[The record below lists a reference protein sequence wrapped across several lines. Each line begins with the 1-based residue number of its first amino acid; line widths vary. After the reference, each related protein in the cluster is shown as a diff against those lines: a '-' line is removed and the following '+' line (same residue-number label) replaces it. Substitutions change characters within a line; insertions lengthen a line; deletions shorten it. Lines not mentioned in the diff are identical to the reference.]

1 MGNNS
6 RSISGSSLKSIKD
19 RFQAKPL
26 QDDLK
31 KGFKNLS
38 DKTRSIFQGKAGTP
52 RPAAKD
58 YSVGERQLDPYGY
71 EKINIA
77 DDGSDIFI
85 FKRPDRLSF
94 DDMDVVPVSAAGGY
108 VGILD
113 PKPAEVEV
121 PSAASDDFFN
131 EDSLD
136 EILSGK
142 SSKMSIEISSGV
154 VDDNGNIS
162 KVDHNNILNKIKG
175 GYTDENKVSSI
186 HRVEFMDDVDE
197 PEPVEEAPVQAEAV
211 EPVVEDVI
219 PAEEMLSVDDTIEE
233 CAVPQAEESVPAVE
247 EIVMDDTGSFEAEA
261 PVEEMSVEDADVQES
276 EDIDV
281 TADDFYSLIEA
292 DDESAEDMVEAD
304 LADDIEEVVE
314 EDVEEAVAE
323 DVEEVMRIAP
333 DEPVEVVAEAEA
345 ESSDVADSADV
356 SDVTGVVSA
365 GLKSFEVPESDVITG
380 LMMDGTKSSSVSE
393 ASVDTVVKEE
403 VQVTETGA
411 SEVVQ
416 PVRHPN
422 LTEDGEGR
430 RTLTDPKVRRPTRT
444 MRFKNGVLQNVEP
457 QEELRRPLE

>member
-19 RFQAKPL
+19 RFQARPL

-31 KGFKNLS
+31 KGIKNIS

-52 RPAAKD
+52 KPVAKD

-94 DDMDVVPVSAAGGY
+94 DDMDVVPMSATGDY
-108 VGILD
+108 VGTLD
-113 PKPAEVEV
+113 PKPAEVVV
-121 PSAASDDFFN
+121 PSAASGDFFN

-142 SSKMSIEISSGV
+142 SSKMTIEISSGV

-162 KVDHNNILNKIKG
+162 KVDHSNILNKIKG
-175 GYTDENKVSSI
+175 GYTNENKASSI
-186 HRVEFMDDVDE
+186 HRVEFMDDVEE
-197 PEPVEEAPVQAEAV
+197 PESVEEAPVQAETI

-219 PAEEMLSVDDTIEE
+219 PAEETLSVDMIEE
-233 CAVPQAEESVPAVE
+233 CAVPQTEESVPIVE
-247 EIVMDDTGSFEAEA
+247 ETVMDDMGSFEVEA
-261 PVEEMSVEDADVQES
+261 PVEEMSAEDADVQEA

-304 LADDIEEVVE
+304 LVDDIE
-314 EDVEEAVAE
+314 EDVEENVAE
-323 DVEEVMRIAP
+323 DTEEIMRIAS

-345 ESSDVADSADV
+345 ESSDDVDSVDV
-356 SDVTGVVSA
+356 SDVADVVSA
-365 GLKSFEVPESDVITG
+365 ELKSFEIPESDVITG

>member
-38 DKTRSIFQGKAGTP
+38 DKTRNIFQGKTGTP
-52 RPAAKD
+52 KPAAKD

-94 DDMDVVPVSAAGGY
+94 DDMDVVPVSAAGDY

-121 PSAASDDFFN
+121 PKAASDDFFN

-162 KVDHNNILNKIKG
+162 KVDHSNILNKIKG

-186 HRVEFMDDVDE
+186 HRVEFVDDEEE
-197 PEPVEEAPVQAEAV
+197 PEPVEEAPVQAEVVEDVV

-219 PAEEMLSVDDTIEE
+219 PAEETLSVDDMIEE
-233 CAVPQAEESVPAVE
+233 CAVPQAEGSVPAVE
-247 EIVMDDTGSFEAEA
+247 EIVMDDMGSFEVEA
-261 PVEEMSVEDADVQES
+261 PVEEMSVEDADVQEA

-304 LADDIEEVVE
+304 LVDDIE
-314 EDVEEAVAE
+314 EDVEEVVAE
-323 DVEEVMRIAP
+323 DAEEIMRIAP
-333 DEPVEVVAEAEA
+333 DEPVEVVAEVEA
-345 ESSDVADSADV
+345 ESSDVADTADV